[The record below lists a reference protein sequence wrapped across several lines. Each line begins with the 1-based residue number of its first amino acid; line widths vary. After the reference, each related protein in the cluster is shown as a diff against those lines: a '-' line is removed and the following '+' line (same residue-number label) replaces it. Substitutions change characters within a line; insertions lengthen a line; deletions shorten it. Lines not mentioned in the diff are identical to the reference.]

1 MPRAFRLI
9 ETLGEGS
16 FGAVHLAEVAGGEGF
31 VQRLAVKWLLP
42 QWSHDNELVGRL
54 RDEARLLALLNHD
67 HVVRVHGLTRIDG
80 RLAILMEAVDGVDL
94 SRQEGP
100 IPPRAAVQIVD
111 AVADALDAAWCTIPP
126 GGTEPLNVVHRD
138 IKPSNVMVTNRG
150 GVKVMDFGVARAT
163 FDAREARTRSQQF
176 GTARYMAPER
186 WLHGVSDAPSD
197 VFSLGITLIELVG
210 GVPVERPRLAE
221 EGFREDLDH
230 ALLPLAPWPEIH
242 EIAKAMCAFRPE
254 DRPTARGVADRCAA
268 ITDLLPAPGLKE
280 WSPSFVANRPARRG
294 SADGSIVHEDTNETF
309 VSGMTEPYSVGLA
322 PTTSAPIP
330 GRAPTPTIPLP
341 VQIVP
346 VPKAADS
353 DAPRWRQAMLALA
366 IAAATVL
373 AVTTWQA
380 WRGTVAASTRA
391 AVEVPA
397 TPVAPAPEPPPVV
410 VPVVEPPPVVA
421 VVAPAAPDPV
431 VIKPVVEKKKPEPA
445 PVEVVPDPV
454 VVVDDPVADA
464 VDNVIVTFQFDPNL
478 EVTADPGGAVTSRR
492 GMSFRRNALINV
504 RVHGDD
510 VDFPCTIPT
519 GDGSTVI
526 IDGREH
532 TCR

>member
-94 SRQEGP
+94 SRHEGSV
-100 IPPRAAVQIVD
+100 PPRAAVQIVD
-111 AVADALDAAWCTIPP
+111 AVADALDAAWRTIPP
-126 GGTEPLNVVHRD
+126 GGTEPLRVVHRD
-138 IKPSNVMVTNRG
+138 IKPSNVMVTVRG

-186 WLHGVSDAPSD
+186 WLLGVSDAPSD

-221 EGFREDLDH
+221 EGFVEDI
-230 ALLPLAPWPEIH
+230 AQAIKPLAPWPEVQ
-242 EIAKAMCAFRPE
+242 ELAVAMCAFRPE
-254 DRPTARGVADRCAA
+254 DRPTARGVADRCAVIA
-268 ITDLLPAPGLKE
+268 AVLGGPGLKE
-280 WSPSFVANRPARRG
+280 WAPGFVANRPTRR
-294 SADGSIVHEDTNETF
+294 SVADGSVVHEDTNETF
-309 VSGMTEPYSVGLA
+309 VSGMTEAYSIGLT
-322 PTTSAPIP
+322 PTTSAPMP
-330 GRAPTPTIPLP
+330 GRAPTPTMPMP
-341 VQIVP
+341 IVAQGAP
-346 VPKAADS
+346 TVKLADP
-353 DAPRWRQAMLALA
+353 DAPRWRQAMVALA

-373 AVTTWQA
+373 TVTTWQA
-380 WRGTVAASTRA
+380 WRGTLVAAAPRA
-391 AVEVPA
+391 VVAEPEAPA
-397 TPVAPAPEPPPVV
+397 KPPAPEVIEAPPEASVAVVVPEPVVPEPIVAPVPVKRPQPPPVV
-410 VPVVEPPPVVA
+410 VVVPP
-421 VVAPAAPDPV
+421 
-431 VIKPVVEKKKPEPA
+431 
-445 PVEVVPDPV
+445 PVEVVDE
-454 VVVDDPVADA
+454 PVADA
-464 VDNVIVTFQFDPNL
+464 EDNVIVTFQFDPTL
-478 EVTADPGGAVTSRR
+478 EVTASPGGAVARMR
-492 GMSFRRNALINV
+492 GMSFRRNAVINV
-504 RVHGDD
+504 RVRGGD
-510 VDFPCTIPT
+510 VDFPCTVT
-519 GDGSTVI
+519 AEDGSTVT
-526 IDGREH
+526 IDGKEH